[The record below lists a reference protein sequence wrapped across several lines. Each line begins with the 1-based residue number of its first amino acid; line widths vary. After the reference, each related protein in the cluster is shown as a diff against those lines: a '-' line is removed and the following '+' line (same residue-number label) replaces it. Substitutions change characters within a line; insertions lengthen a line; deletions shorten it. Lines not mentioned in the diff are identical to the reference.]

1 MFDRVIKTSNSA
13 LALILTLFVVFII
26 QDQISLNNRLAQTT
40 NIDIDSAPVDQITQY
55 PVMIVNE
62 GRNTGNDN
70 AVVPDEKLAN
80 GTTKPRDKTELT
92 EDAPT
97 SQTPVASV
105 TAAQPIITSSPAAN
119 PDRQDAPREAPIA
132 KINASLRL
140 ALINIICTTKNGS
153 YFKPI
158 SGSGVIISERGL
170 ILTNAHLGQYLLLE
184 NNTEDGL
191 IECLVRTGSP
201 AYPKY
206 KAAIVYLPPAWVK
219 ENKNNLSESDPLGTG
234 ENDFALLKISKSLG
248 DTALPQ
254 KFDFVPIAE
263 TYSPPRLSE
272 NVLIAAYPAGFLGGI
287 SIQTNLYASSALSQV
302 TQLLTYATS
311 TVDLFS
317 VAGSVI
323 AQKGSSG
330 GAVVNAADG
339 NLLGII
345 VTTTLNEQTEDRNLR
360 AITHEHIDASVKNE
374 LGITLEEL
382 VSDEVISIELYRKFN
397 QDIAPALF
405 EALTESI
412 TR

>member
-80 GTTKPRDKTELT
+80 GTTKPREKTELT

-153 YFKPI
+153 YYKPI
-158 SGSGVIISERGL
+158 SGSGVIISEQGM

-184 NNTEDGL
+184 NNTENGL

-206 KAAIVYLPPAWVK
+206 KAALVYLPPAWVK
-219 ENKNNLSESDPLGTG
+219 ENKNNLSDSDPLGTG

-311 TVDLFS
+311 TVD
-317 VAGSVI
+317 VA
-323 AQKGSSG
+323 
-330 GAVVNAADG
+330 
-339 NLLGII
+339 
-345 VTTTLNEQTEDRNLR
+345 
-360 AITHEHIDASVKNE
+360 
-374 LGITLEEL
+374 
-382 VSDEVISIELYRKFN
+382 
-397 QDIAPALF
+397 
-405 EALTESI
+405 
-412 TR
+412 